1 MVVIAR
7 SVYNTGEYL
16 CRLNNPSKHFDF
28 QNAGSSIRPQLPDL
42 VIHMLESLSGLE
54 DQRLNYAEVLSY

>member
-1 MVVIAR
+1 MVVIAG
-7 SVYNTGEYL
+7 SVYIIGEYL
-16 CRLNNPSKHFDF
+16 YRLNITSKRFHF